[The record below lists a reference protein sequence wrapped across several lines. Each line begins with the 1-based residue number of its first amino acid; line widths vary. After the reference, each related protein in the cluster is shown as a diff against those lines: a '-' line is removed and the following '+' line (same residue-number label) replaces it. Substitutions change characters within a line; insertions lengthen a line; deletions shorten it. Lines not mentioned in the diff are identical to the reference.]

1 MFELISDE
9 MKKRMEILEEMDRKD
24 RLDGTERLKRLRQI
38 PPETGKFL
46 ALTAANAPE
55 GKFVEIGTS
64 AGYSTMW
71 ISLAAKERDEW
82 VLTHELLP
90 EKIKLAKE
98 TFREA
103 NIEEYVEL
111 VEGDA
116 LENLKK
122 IDNIAF
128 CFLDAEKEIYEQ
140 CYDLIIPKLVNGGIL
155 VADNAINHYETLKP
169 MIDKALNDP
178 RVDALVVPIA
188 NGELVC
194 RKKRLD

>member
-1 MFELISDE
+1 MFEMISAE
-9 MKKRMEILEEMDRKD
+9 MKKRMEALEEMDRKD

-46 ALTAANAPE
+46 ALIAANSPE
-55 GKFVEIGTS
+55 GEFVEIGTS

-71 ISLAAKERDEW
+71 ISLAVKERNGRI
-82 VLTHELLP
+82 LTHEIMP
-90 EKIKLAKE
+90 EKISLARE
-98 TFREA
+98 TFKEA
-103 NIEEYVEL
+103 NIEDYIEL

-116 LENLKK
+116 IKSLDK

-128 CFLDAEKEIYEQ
+128 CFLDTEKEIYEK
-140 CYDLIIPKLVNGGIL
+140 CYDLIVPKLVKGGVL

-169 MIDKALNDP
+169 MIDKALNDA
-178 RVDALVVPIA
+178 RVDSLVVPIA

-194 RKKRLD
+194 RKK